1 MQTLVEFRGS
11 VTSGLAAARVLPISK
26 RYVMDDLIKPVL
38 KKLQA
43 WGEGLISMLPNV
55 IVAGLVLVFFW
66 FVAKGVSKV
75 ASRAMH
81 KMHVHDAARSLI
93 LTFIRIAVMFAGT
106 MVALGVLNLDRALA
120 SILAGAGIV
129 GLALGFAFQDLA
141 ANLISGI
148 GLAIHKRLPFQ
159 INDVIETND
168 ILGTVSDI
176 NLRTTMIQTFDGKT
190 VILPNKQIYQ
200 EKLTNYTFNG
210 RLRIDLPCGVSYGD
224 DLERVTKVAKEAL
237 EAVEERDTSRDVSV
251 YFEGFGDS
259 SINFTAM
266 VWIKYRRHT
275 DFLLARHRAVLALK
289 AAFDEADI
297 TIPFPIRT
305 LDFGIKGGERLA
317 QVIEGTTLSS
327 QHGSN

>member
-1 MQTLVEFRGS
+1 
-11 VTSGLAAARVLPISK
+11 
-26 RYVMDDLIKPVL
+26 MDELIKPVL

-93 LTFIRIAVMFAGT
+93 LAFIRIAVMFAGT

-141 ANLISGI
+141 ANLISGV

-159 INDVIETND
+159 INDVIETNEV
-168 ILGTVSDI
+168 LGTVRDI
-176 NLRTTMIQTFDGKT
+176 NLRTTMIETFDGKT

-200 EKLTNYTFNG
+200 EKLTNYTLNG
-210 RLRIDLPCGVSYGD
+210 RIRLDLKCGVSYGD
-224 DLERVTKVAKEAL
+224 DLAKVTDVAKGAM
-237 EAVEERDTSRDVSV
+237 EAVEGRDSTRDVKV
-251 YFEGFGDS
+251 FFEGFGDS

-266 VWIKYRRHT
+266 VWLKYGNHADYLT
-275 DFLLARHRAVLALK
+275 VQHNAILALK
-289 AAFDEADI
+289 SAFDEANV

-317 QVIEGTTLSS
+317 EVVQGTTLSAKHS
-327 QHGSN
+327 TN